1 MAQNDTPRKALV
13 LAGGGARGS
22 YQVGVWRALTE
33 LGWNPQIITGTSVGS
48 LNGAMFALDLYET
61 ARDMWTSIRSQDVME
76 LPEET
81 RNLTELH
88 QFLRDVVRAGGMD
101 VTPLEEIVE
110 RVLDEDAL
118 RASPIRFWLVTVEKR
133 GLKPRELPLEEIPKG
148 KVKDYLLASAAC
160 FPALRAKQID
170 GVQFLDGG
178 YRDNMPTG
186 LAQKMGAEE
195 LVCVDLEGV
204 GITLPNRTGLPTT
217 MVRSYWELG
226 DILHFDPDTA
236 RRNIELGYYDTL
248 RAFGRL
254 RGKHELTGA
263 QGHIEV
269 AVVAEGLVGPEELG
283 GQRAT
288 AVALVVVDVVVEVDI
303 LAPLGRGA
311 QQRRPCVER
320 LPAAPSLQG
329 GHVVHGL
336 ADGRLDEGQGVG
348 VRLRQRCRLSLK
360 HREGHIIEDEVIER
374 GPHRRYAA
382 GPRDGSAADVDRHR
396 RAQVGREH
404 HRPADAVAVERD
416 PARRSGPIP
425 GGHDLVPG
433 VGGDLAHGQVQP
445 GDEAVDSRGGTHDQ
459 GQRAR
464 LAQHA
469 DAVFPACI
477 EEPLWPGSGPHV
489 AFDCEAHSAVGCLEV
504 APAQVVQ
511 VSAELGDLRP

>member
-1 MAQNDTPRKALV
+1 MAQNDTPRRALV

-118 RASPIRFWLVTVEKR
+118 RASPIRFGLVTVEKR

-254 RGKHELTGA
+254 RGCA
-263 QGHIEV
+263 Y
-269 AVVAEGLVGPEELG
+269 
-283 GQRAT
+283 
-288 AVALVVVDVVVEVDI
+288 AVAKNEQTVQDAAAFRQRFDAVQKAVKAKYPVTLTADLALKLANMQDAE
-303 LAPLGRGA
+303 LAPL
-311 QQRRPCVER
+311 E
-320 LPAAPSLQG
+320 AA
-329 GHVVHGL
+329 
-336 ADGRLDEGQGVG
+336 AEDVG
-348 VRLRQRCRLSLK
+348 VDPTRYYTVETLAKAFLETCDRNRI
-360 HREGHIIEDEVIER
+360 EG
-374 GPHRRYAA
+374 
-382 GPRDGSAADVDRHR
+382 
-396 RAQVGREH
+396 
-404 HRPADAVAVERD
+404 
-416 PARRSGPIP
+416 
-425 GGHDLVPG
+425 
-433 VGGDLAHGQVQP
+433 
-445 GDEAVDSRGGTHDQ
+445 
-459 GQRAR
+459 
-464 LAQHA
+464 
-469 DAVFPACI
+469 F
-477 EEPLWPGSGPHV
+477 EPLFEGSGNAAQAAWAALLPNTFLQALV
-489 AFDCEAHSAVGCLEV
+489 FRTLT
-504 APAQVVQ
+504 APAPTEVT
-511 VSAELGDLRP
+511 EE

>member
-101 VTPLEEIVE
+101 VTPLAEIVE

-118 RASPIRFWLVTVEKR
+118 RASPIRFGLVTVEKR

-254 RGKHELTGA
+254 RGCA
-263 QGHIEV
+263 Y
-269 AVVAEGLVGPEELG
+269 
-283 GQRAT
+283 
-288 AVALVVVDVVVEVDI
+288 AVAKNEQTAQDAAAFRQRFDAVQKAVKAKYPVTLTADLALKLANMQDAE
-303 LAPLGRGA
+303 LAPL
-311 QQRRPCVER
+311 E
-320 LPAAPSLQG
+320 AA
-329 GHVVHGL
+329 
-336 ADGRLDEGQGVG
+336 AEDVG
-348 VRLRQRCRLSLK
+348 VDPTRYYTVETLAKAFLETCDRTRI
-360 HREGHIIEDEVIER
+360 EG
-374 GPHRRYAA
+374 
-382 GPRDGSAADVDRHR
+382 
-396 RAQVGREH
+396 
-404 HRPADAVAVERD
+404 
-416 PARRSGPIP
+416 
-425 GGHDLVPG
+425 
-433 VGGDLAHGQVQP
+433 
-445 GDEAVDSRGGTHDQ
+445 
-459 GQRAR
+459 
-464 LAQHA
+464 
-469 DAVFPACI
+469 F
-477 EEPLWPGSGPHV
+477 EPLFEGSGNAAQAAWAALLPNTFLQALV
-489 AFDCEAHSAVGCLEV
+489 FRTLTTPASTEV
-504 APAQVVQ
+504 T
-511 VSAELGDLRP
+511 EE

>member
-118 RASPIRFWLVTVEKR
+118 RASPIRFGLVTVEKR

-178 YRDNMPTG
+178 YRDNMPTA

-254 RGKHELTGA
+254 RGCA
-263 QGHIEV
+263 Y
-269 AVVAEGLVGPEELG
+269 
-283 GQRAT
+283 
-288 AVALVVVDVVVEVDI
+288 AVAKNEQTAQDAAAFRQRFDAVQKAVKAKYPVTLTADLALKLANMQDAE
-303 LAPLGRGA
+303 LAPL
-311 QQRRPCVER
+311 E
-320 LPAAPSLQG
+320 AA
-329 GHVVHGL
+329 
-336 ADGRLDEGQGVG
+336 AEDVG
-348 VRLRQRCRLSLK
+348 VDPTRYYTVETLAKAFLETCDRTRI
-360 HREGHIIEDEVIER
+360 EG
-374 GPHRRYAA
+374 
-382 GPRDGSAADVDRHR
+382 
-396 RAQVGREH
+396 
-404 HRPADAVAVERD
+404 
-416 PARRSGPIP
+416 
-425 GGHDLVPG
+425 
-433 VGGDLAHGQVQP
+433 
-445 GDEAVDSRGGTHDQ
+445 
-459 GQRAR
+459 
-464 LAQHA
+464 
-469 DAVFPACI
+469 F
-477 EEPLWPGSGPHV
+477 EPLFEGSGNAAQAAWAALLPNTFLQALV
-489 AFDCEAHSAVGCLEV
+489 CRTLTASAPTEV
-504 APAQVVQ
+504 T
-511 VSAELGDLRP
+511 E

>member
-118 RASPIRFWLVTVEKR
+118 RASPIRFGLVTVEKR

-178 YRDNMPTG
+178 YRDNMPTA

-254 RGKHELTGA
+254 RGCA
-263 QGHIEV
+263 Y
-269 AVVAEGLVGPEELG
+269 
-283 GQRAT
+283 
-288 AVALVVVDVVVEVDI
+288 AVAKNEQTAQDAAAFRQRFDAVQKAVKAKYPVTLTADLALKLANMQDAE
-303 LAPLGRGA
+303 LAPL
-311 QQRRPCVER
+311 E
-320 LPAAPSLQG
+320 AA
-329 GHVVHGL
+329 
-336 ADGRLDEGQGVG
+336 AEDVG
-348 VRLRQRCRLSLK
+348 VDPTRYYTVETLAKAFLETCDRNRI
-360 HREGHIIEDEVIER
+360 EG
-374 GPHRRYAA
+374 
-382 GPRDGSAADVDRHR
+382 
-396 RAQVGREH
+396 
-404 HRPADAVAVERD
+404 
-416 PARRSGPIP
+416 
-425 GGHDLVPG
+425 
-433 VGGDLAHGQVQP
+433 
-445 GDEAVDSRGGTHDQ
+445 
-459 GQRAR
+459 
-464 LAQHA
+464 
-469 DAVFPACI
+469 F
-477 EEPLWPGSGPHV
+477 EPLFEGSGNAAQAAWAALLPNTFLQALV
-489 AFDCEAHSAVGCLEV
+489 FRTLTASASTEV
-504 APAQVVQ
+504 T
-511 VSAELGDLRP
+511 EE

>member
-118 RASPIRFWLVTVEKR
+118 RASPIRFGLVTVEKR

-178 YRDNMPTG
+178 YRDNMPTA

-204 GITLPNRTGLPTT
+204 GITLLNRTGLPTT

-254 RGKHELTGA
+254 RGCA
-263 QGHIEV
+263 Y
-269 AVVAEGLVGPEELG
+269 
-283 GQRAT
+283 
-288 AVALVVVDVVVEVDI
+288 AVAKNEQTAQDAAAFRQRFDAVQKAVKAKYPVTLTADLALKLANMQDAE
-303 LAPLGRGA
+303 LAPL
-311 QQRRPCVER
+311 E
-320 LPAAPSLQG
+320 AA
-329 GHVVHGL
+329 
-336 ADGRLDEGQGVG
+336 AEDVG
-348 VRLRQRCRLSLK
+348 VDPTRYYTVETLAKAFLETCDRTRI
-360 HREGHIIEDEVIER
+360 EG
-374 GPHRRYAA
+374 
-382 GPRDGSAADVDRHR
+382 
-396 RAQVGREH
+396 
-404 HRPADAVAVERD
+404 
-416 PARRSGPIP
+416 
-425 GGHDLVPG
+425 
-433 VGGDLAHGQVQP
+433 
-445 GDEAVDSRGGTHDQ
+445 
-459 GQRAR
+459 
-464 LAQHA
+464 
-469 DAVFPACI
+469 F
-477 EEPLWPGSGPHV
+477 EPLFEGSGNAAQAAWAALLPNTFLQALV
-489 AFDCEAHSAVGCLEV
+489 FRTLTTPAPTEV
-504 APAQVVQ
+504 T
-511 VSAELGDLRP
+511 EE

>member
-118 RASPIRFWLVTVEKR
+118 RASPIRFGLVTVEKR

-254 RGKHELTGA
+254 RGCA
-263 QGHIEV
+263 Y
-269 AVVAEGLVGPEELG
+269 
-283 GQRAT
+283 
-288 AVALVVVDVVVEVDI
+288 AVAKNEQTAQDAAAFRQRFDAVQKAVKAKYPVTLTADLALKLANMQDAE
-303 LAPLGRGA
+303 LAPL
-311 QQRRPCVER
+311 E
-320 LPAAPSLQG
+320 AA
-329 GHVVHGL
+329 
-336 ADGRLDEGQGVG
+336 AEDVG
-348 VRLRQRCRLSLK
+348 VDPTRYYTVETLAKAFLETCDRTRI
-360 HREGHIIEDEVIER
+360 EG
-374 GPHRRYAA
+374 
-382 GPRDGSAADVDRHR
+382 
-396 RAQVGREH
+396 
-404 HRPADAVAVERD
+404 
-416 PARRSGPIP
+416 
-425 GGHDLVPG
+425 
-433 VGGDLAHGQVQP
+433 
-445 GDEAVDSRGGTHDQ
+445 
-459 GQRAR
+459 
-464 LAQHA
+464 
-469 DAVFPACI
+469 F
-477 EEPLWPGSGPHV
+477 EPLFEGSGNAAQAAWAALLPNTFLQALV
-489 AFDCEAHSAVGCLEV
+489 CRTLTASAPTVTE
-504 APAQVVQ
+504 
-511 VSAELGDLRP
+511 E

>member
-118 RASPIRFWLVTVEKR
+118 RASPIRFGLVTVEKR

-254 RGKHELTGA
+254 RGCA
-263 QGHIEV
+263 Y
-269 AVVAEGLVGPEELG
+269 
-283 GQRAT
+283 
-288 AVALVVVDVVVEVDI
+288 AVAKTEQTAQDAAAFRQRFDAVQKAVKAKYPVTLTADLALKLANMQDAE
-303 LAPLGRGA
+303 LAPL
-311 QQRRPCVER
+311 E
-320 LPAAPSLQG
+320 AA
-329 GHVVHGL
+329 
-336 ADGRLDEGQGVG
+336 AEDVG
-348 VRLRQRCRLSLK
+348 VDPTRYYTVETLAKAFLETCDRTRI
-360 HREGHIIEDEVIER
+360 EG
-374 GPHRRYAA
+374 
-382 GPRDGSAADVDRHR
+382 
-396 RAQVGREH
+396 
-404 HRPADAVAVERD
+404 
-416 PARRSGPIP
+416 
-425 GGHDLVPG
+425 
-433 VGGDLAHGQVQP
+433 
-445 GDEAVDSRGGTHDQ
+445 
-459 GQRAR
+459 
-464 LAQHA
+464 
-469 DAVFPACI
+469 F
-477 EEPLWPGSGPHV
+477 EPLFEGSGNAAQAAWAALLPNTFLQALV
-489 AFDCEAHSAVGCLEV
+489 CRALT
-504 APAQVVQ
+504 APAPTEVT
-511 VSAELGDLRP
+511 EE

>member
-33 LGWNPQIITGTSVGS
+33 LGWNPQLITGTSVGS

-118 RASPIRFWLVTVEKR
+118 RASPIRFGLVTVEKR

-178 YRDNMPTG
+178 YRDNMPTA

-254 RGKHELTGA
+254 RGCA
-263 QGHIEV
+263 Y
-269 AVVAEGLVGPEELG
+269 
-283 GQRAT
+283 
-288 AVALVVVDVVVEVDI
+288 AVAKNEQTAQDAAAFRQRFDAVQKAVKAKYPVTLTADLALKLANMQDAE
-303 LAPLGRGA
+303 LAPL
-311 QQRRPCVER
+311 E
-320 LPAAPSLQG
+320 AA
-329 GHVVHGL
+329 
-336 ADGRLDEGQGVG
+336 AEDVG
-348 VRLRQRCRLSLK
+348 VDPTRYYTVETLAKAFLETCDRNRI
-360 HREGHIIEDEVIER
+360 EG
-374 GPHRRYAA
+374 
-382 GPRDGSAADVDRHR
+382 
-396 RAQVGREH
+396 
-404 HRPADAVAVERD
+404 
-416 PARRSGPIP
+416 
-425 GGHDLVPG
+425 
-433 VGGDLAHGQVQP
+433 
-445 GDEAVDSRGGTHDQ
+445 
-459 GQRAR
+459 
-464 LAQHA
+464 
-469 DAVFPACI
+469 F
-477 EEPLWPGSGPHV
+477 EPLFEGSGNAAQAAWAALLPNTFLQALV
-489 AFDCEAHSAVGCLEV
+489 FRTLTTPAPTEV
-504 APAQVVQ
+504 T
-511 VSAELGDLRP
+511 EE

>member
-33 LGWNPQIITGTSVGS
+33 LSWNPQIITGTSVGS

-118 RASPIRFWLVTVEKR
+118 RASPIRFGLVTVEKR

-178 YRDNMPTG
+178 YRDNMPTA

-254 RGKHELTGA
+254 RGCA
-263 QGHIEV
+263 Y
-269 AVVAEGLVGPEELG
+269 
-283 GQRAT
+283 
-288 AVALVVVDVVVEVDI
+288 AVAKNEQTAQDAAVFRQRFDAVQKAVKAKYPVTLTADLALKLANMQDAE
-303 LAPLGRGA
+303 LAPL
-311 QQRRPCVER
+311 E
-320 LPAAPSLQG
+320 AA
-329 GHVVHGL
+329 
-336 ADGRLDEGQGVG
+336 AEDVG
-348 VRLRQRCRLSLK
+348 VDPTRYYTVETLAKAFLETCDRTRI
-360 HREGHIIEDEVIER
+360 EG
-374 GPHRRYAA
+374 
-382 GPRDGSAADVDRHR
+382 
-396 RAQVGREH
+396 
-404 HRPADAVAVERD
+404 
-416 PARRSGPIP
+416 
-425 GGHDLVPG
+425 
-433 VGGDLAHGQVQP
+433 
-445 GDEAVDSRGGTHDQ
+445 
-459 GQRAR
+459 
-464 LAQHA
+464 
-469 DAVFPACI
+469 F
-477 EEPLWPGSGPHV
+477 EPLFEGSGNAAQAAWAALLPNTFLQALV
-489 AFDCEAHSAVGCLEV
+489 FRTLTTPAPTEV
-504 APAQVVQ
+504 T
-511 VSAELGDLRP
+511 EE